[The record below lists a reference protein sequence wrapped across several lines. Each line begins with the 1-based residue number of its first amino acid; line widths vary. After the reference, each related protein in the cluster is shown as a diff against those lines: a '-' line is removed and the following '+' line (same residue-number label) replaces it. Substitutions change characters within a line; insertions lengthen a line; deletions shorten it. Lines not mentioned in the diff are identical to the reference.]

1 MDRDRRFKAE
11 APAPAQSD
19 AAAKR
24 RLCRAIIDD
33 TRRKIERKLLMEA
46 AAEELAKAAQAVLMA
61 AEAEKIDLNG
71 TGFGALC
78 TALAKYQEV
87 RRG

>member
-1 MDRDRRFKAE
+1 M
-11 APAPAQSD
+11 
-19 AAAKR
+19 AAG
-24 RLCRAIIDD
+24 
-33 TRRKIERKLLMEA
+33 
-46 AAEELAKAAQAVLMA
+46 AEELAKAAQAVLMA

-71 TGFGALC
+71 TGFGALR